1 MQVNFHVAPPRS
13 ARRARQSAVH
23 VPMSRG
29 PALPRCFP
37 KLQANFHVAPP
48 RGARRARQSA
58 VHVHISRGPARNHAA
73 ASLCAYIRAR
83 TARAANSALRQ
94 MPPRWSLRRSA
105 GQADAAFGY
114 FGMATT
120 DAPQAFIRP
129 PPRHLRAAP
138 PRRRHLCAGTPD
150 RSASR
155 APRPW
160 RTSCAA
166 TRRPA
171 PPPGTACAC
180 P

>member
-1 MQVNFHVAPPRS
+1 MPGAPGCLLCMCPCH
-13 ARRARQSAVH
+13 AGLRAA
-23 VPMSRG
+23 
-29 PALPRCFP
+29 ALLPETAS
-37 KLQANFHVAPP
+37 KFHVAPP

-58 VHVHISRGPARNHAA
+58 VHVPALRWHVRCRAA
-73 ASLCAYIRAR
+73 TSLCACP

-105 GQADAAFGY
+105 GQADTAFGH

-166 TRRPA
+166 TRHPA